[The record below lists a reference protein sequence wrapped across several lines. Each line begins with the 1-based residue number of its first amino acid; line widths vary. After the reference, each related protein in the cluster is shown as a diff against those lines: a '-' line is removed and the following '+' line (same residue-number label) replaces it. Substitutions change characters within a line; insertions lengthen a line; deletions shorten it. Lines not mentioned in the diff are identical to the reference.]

1 VNREAIVKLRVLL
14 SLAAIAAVGLMGT
27 GVAGASPQPNEYF
40 TSIQTSAN
48 GPQTITAAGPISAT
62 GTDVQL
68 GAHRDNFVFPAG
80 TLTVRHE
87 PQTTSQKFDSRTC
100 VGTFTETGTYD
111 ISNGTGAYKHVTG
124 SGHYKVSGV
133 IQGCDPNAPPMVFT
147 VIIQAH
153 GPIFLG

>member
-1 VNREAIVKLRVLL
+1 MKLRALLCLGAIV
-14 SLAAIAAVGLMGT
+14 AVGAIGT
-27 GVAGASPQPNEYF
+27 GVAGASQPTEYF
-40 TSIQTSAN
+40 TAIQTSAN

-62 GTDVQL
+62 GTDMKL

-124 SGHYKVSGV
+124 SGRYKVSGV
-133 IQGCDPNAPPMVFT
+133 IQGCDPNAPPTVFT